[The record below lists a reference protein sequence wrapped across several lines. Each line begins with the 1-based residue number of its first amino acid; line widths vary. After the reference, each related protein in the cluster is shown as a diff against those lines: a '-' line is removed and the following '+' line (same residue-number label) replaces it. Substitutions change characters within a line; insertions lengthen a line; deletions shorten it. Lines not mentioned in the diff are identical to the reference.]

1 MTHPRRGILPV
12 LSGQRERCR
21 VFAALWVLAV
31 LLPLQPCTAAPTAVP
46 PQGTTLA
53 RIAQVGEVNIGYI
66 PTPGTFAFR
75 NEAGETVGYSIELCL
90 RVVDRIKR
98 TLNRP
103 DLRVRYRPLAA
114 ADRIPLLKRGEIDIE
129 CGGNTNTVA
138 RQREVDFSYTF
149 FTTGVRFLVR
159 KPMVVERAAGLWR
172 RRVAVPAGTTAQDI
186 VARLKVEQDVQ
197 PVPVATDAE
206 GMRLVEQGQVDAF
219 AQDDVLLYGLLA
231 ASPQRDALAIT
242 GPFMT
247 VEPYAFMLPKDDKPF
262 RELVDATLLG
272 LIQSGELQ
280 TLYRR
285 WFDNDRLRMP
295 MSVYMRENL
304 RFPNK
309 YGVP

>member
-1 MTHPRRGILPV
+1 MTHKRRGILPA
-12 LSGQRERCR
+12 LAGLRERCR
-21 VFAALWVLAV
+21 VLPALLALV
-31 LLPLQPCTAAPTAVP
+31 APLCAAAPAAAPVAAT
-46 PQGTTLA
+46 PQGPTLT
-53 RIAQVGEVNIGYI
+53 RIARTGEVGIGYI

-75 NEAGETVGYSIELCL
+75 NQAGETVGYSMELCM
-90 RVVDRIKR
+90 RVVERLR
-98 TLNRP
+98 RVLNRP
-103 DLRVRYRPLAA
+103 DLQVRYRPLAA
-114 ADRIPLLKRGEIDIE
+114 AERIPLLKRGEIDIE

-172 RRVAVPAGTTAQDI
+172 RRIAVTAGTTAQDI

-197 PVPVATDAE
+197 PVPVATDDE
-206 GMRLVEQGQVDAF
+206 GMRLVEQGAVDAF

-231 ASPQRDALAIT
+231 ASQRRDELLIT

-262 RELVDATLLG
+262 RELVDATLLA
-272 LIQSGELQ
+272 LIRSGELEA
-280 TLYRR
+280 LYRR
-285 WFDNDRLRMP
+285 WFENDRLRMP